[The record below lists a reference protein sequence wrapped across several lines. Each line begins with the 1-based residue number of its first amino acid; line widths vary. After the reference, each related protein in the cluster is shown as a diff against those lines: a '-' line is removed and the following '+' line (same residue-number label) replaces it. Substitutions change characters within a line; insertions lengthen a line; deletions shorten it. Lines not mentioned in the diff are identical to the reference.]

1 MQLTKGF
8 SWRAVQKNWLLIAA
22 LILLIGFP
30 FIVGALTN
38 TDPTARR
45 GLAVYWQG
53 IMIELLI
60 YGILTMSYNLLFGF
74 TGVISF
80 GHALFF
86 GLAGYLLGGFQRA
99 PELAG
104 SGLLIG
110 IVIALAVCA
119 GLGLLIGTAT
129 LRLKGVYFAIFTL
142 AIAEM
147 VYIFLSRYEPTGS
160 EDGFTLA
167 ALPEWFDPTR
177 SRLTFFYI
185 VAALFILTFILI
197 RRLMESPTGAVL
209 LAIRENESR
218 ARTVGFNTLAYK
230 LLAIV
235 LAGVLAGVAGILFT
249 LLNKKVGPE
258 MLGTAYTVNPLL
270 MTIIGGAGT
279 LLGPVI
285 GAMGLR
291 LLELQLRNVQIV
303 IGESVLDIG
312 RTLPIILGALFI
324 LVVIVFPYGIVGTF
338 TRWRLNRQAR
348 SAERIAKQ
356 AEALKSVS

>member
-1 MQLTKGF
+1 MQLSKGV
-8 SWRAVQKNWLLIAA
+8 SWRAVRQNWLLIAA
-22 LILLIGFP
+22 LILLLIFP
-30 FIVGALTN
+30 FLVGALTN

-53 IMIELLI
+53 IAIELLI

-86 GLAGYLLGGFQRA
+86 GLAGYLMGGFQRA

-104 SGLLIG
+104 SGLAIG
-110 IVIALAVCA
+110 IVVALSVCA
-119 GLGLLIGTAT
+119 ALGLLIGTAT

-147 VYIFLSRYEPTGS
+147 AYIFLSRYEPTGS
-160 EDGFTLA
+160 EDGFTLG

-177 SRLTFFYI
+177 NRIVFYYI
-185 VAALFILTFILI
+185 VAAIFIFTFILI

-209 LAIRENESR
+209 LAIRENENR
-218 ARTVGFNTLAYK
+218 ARTIGFNTLTYK

-235 LAGVLAGVAGILFT
+235 LAGVLAGMAGILFT

-285 GAMGLR
+285 GAVGLR
-291 LLELQLRNVQIV
+291 LLELQLRNVQIAL
-303 IGESVLDIG
+303 GDAVLDIG
-312 RTLPIILGALFI
+312 RALPIILGALFI
-324 LVVIVFPYGIVGTF
+324 LVVLVFPYGIVGTF
-338 TRWRLNRQAR
+338 TRWRLNRRAR
-348 SAERIAKQ
+348 SAERAAKQ

>member
-1 MQLTKGF
+1 MHIQKGF
-8 SWRAVQKNWLLIAA
+8 QWRAVGKNWLLIAA
-22 LILLIGFP
+22 FILLIVFP
-30 FIVGALTN
+30 FLVGVLTN

-45 GLAVYWQG
+45 GLSVYWQG

-60 YGILTMSYNLLFGF
+60 YGILTMSYNILFGF

-86 GLAGYLLGGFQRA
+86 GLAGYLMGAFQRA
-99 PELAG
+99 PELADG
-104 SGLLIG
+104 GLLIG
-110 IVIALAVCA
+110 ILVALVVCA
-119 GLGLLIGTAT
+119 GIGLLIGVAT

-147 VYIFLSRYEPTGS
+147 VYIFLSRYEYTGS

-177 SRLTFFYI
+177 SRLAFYYI
-185 VAALFILTFILI
+185 AAAIFVFTFILI

-209 LAIRENESR
+209 LAIRENENR
-218 ARTVGFNTLAYK
+218 ARTIGFNTLTYK
-230 LLAIV
+230 LMAIV
-235 LAGVLAGVAGILFT
+235 LAGILAGVAGILFT

-279 LLGPVI
+279 LLGPAV

-291 LLELQLRNVQIV
+291 LLELQLRNVQIPLGDV
-303 IGESVLDIG
+303 VLDIG
-312 RTLPIILGALFI
+312 RILPIILGAIFI

-338 TRWRLNRQAR
+338 TRWRLNQRAR
-348 SAERIAKQ
+348 HAERLAKQ

>member
-8 SWRAVQKNWLLIAA
+8 SWHAIQKNWLLIVA
-22 LILLIGFP
+22 LILLLGFP

-86 GLAGYLLGGFQRA
+86 GLAGYLMGGFQRA
-99 PELAG
+99 PELAS

-110 IVIALAVCA
+110 IVVALAVCA

-185 VAALFILTFILI
+185 VAALFIFTFILI

-218 ARTVGFNTLAYK
+218 ARTIGFNTLAYK

-279 LLGPVI
+279 LLGPVV

-291 LLELQLRNVQIV
+291 LLELQLRNVQITL
-303 IGESVLDIG
+303 GESVLDIG
-312 RTLPIILGALFI
+312 RALPIILGALFI
-324 LVVIVFPYGIVGTF
+324 VVVIVFPYGIVGTF
-338 TRWRLNRQAR
+338 TRWRLNRRAR
-348 SAERIAKQ
+348 SAERAAEQAK
-356 AEALKSVS
+356 ALKSVS